1 MATSLNGNNIQY
13 PDNTQQFTKSPLVK
27 TRYTSS
33 PNTNLSLP
41 TWSSETDASQVIDM
55 GIPQNGTNWY
65 RCEYYSVRDDSGGN
79 GNDETMRLTSGGNI
93 GIGST
98 NPSSLLTVGA
108 RPKATVTAATVLIS
122 PASGNASIQ
131 LRGSSPTLEFDGT
144 GGGNGRIFTDG
155 ADLAISNGTLD
166 GAMEEMFGDKNT
178 SANLN
183 IDSKP
188 LPRVVALPA
197 CCYFPV
203 SYTHLTL
210 PTKRIV

>member
-13 PDNTQQFTKSPLVK
+13 PDGTQQFTKSPLVK

-79 GNDETMRLTSGGNI
+79 NGGWGN
-93 GIGST
+93 
-98 NPSSLLTVGA
+98 
-108 RPKATVTAATVLIS
+108 
-122 PASGNASIQ
+122 
-131 LRGSSPTLEFDGT
+131 
-144 GGGNGRIFTDG
+144 
-155 ADLAISNGTLD
+155 
-166 GAMEEMFGDKNT
+166 
-178 SANLN
+178 
-183 IDSKP
+183 
-188 LPRVVALPA
+188 
-197 CCYFPV
+197 V

>member
-79 GNDETMRLTSGGNI
+79 NGGW
-93 GIGST
+93 GMACYRWT
-98 NPSSLLTVGA
+98 PSSGWLRAQAQGQH
-108 RPKATVTAATVLIS
+108 S
-122 PASGNASIQ
+122 EYDNNCSDFYASGNGLWYIPVHPSYPNEQ
-131 LRGSSPTLEFDGT
+131 HQFKFMGT
-144 GGGNGRIFTDG
+144 RHPDDPIRIHCDIG
-155 ADLAISNGTLD
+155 QDNRICGWQNN
-166 GAMEEMFGDKNT
+166 MFSVTEIDTENT
-178 SANLN
+178 TNVNLTT
-183 IDSKP
+183 
-188 LPRVVALPA
+188 
-197 CCYFPV
+197 Y
-203 SYTHLTL
+203 
-210 PTKRIV
+210 

>member
-79 GNDETMRLTSGGNI
+79 NGGW
-93 GIGST
+93 GMACYRWT
-98 NPSSLLTVGA
+98 PSSGWLRAQAQGQH
-108 RPKATVTAATVLIS
+108 S
-122 PASGNASIQ
+122 EYDNNCSDFYASGNGLWYIPVHPSYPTQ
-131 LRGSSPTLEFDGT
+131 QHNLRFIPSPAPGT
-144 GGGNGRIFTDG
+144 AIRIGG
-155 ADLAISNGTLD
+155 
-166 GAMEEMFGDKNT
+166 
-178 SANLN
+178 
-183 IDSKP
+183 
-188 LPRVVALPA
+188 
-197 CCYFPV
+197 
-203 SYTHLTL
+203 
-210 PTKRIV
+210 